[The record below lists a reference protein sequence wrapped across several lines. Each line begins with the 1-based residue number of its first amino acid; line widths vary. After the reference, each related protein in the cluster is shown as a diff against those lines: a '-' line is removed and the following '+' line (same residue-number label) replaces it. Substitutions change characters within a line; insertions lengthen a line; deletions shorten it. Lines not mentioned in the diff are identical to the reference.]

1 MTDNRW
7 IEIDGVMK
15 PVINFIHVIP
25 IETRL
30 IHCATLT
37 CWCSP
42 VHDTQDPV
50 IVLHHAVSTPEQWVL
65 IGERT
70 KLEQSITPE
79 EPTTN
84 VTY

>member
-7 IEIDGVMK
+7 VEVDGVMK

-30 IHCATLT
+30 LHCAALT

-42 VHDTQDPV
+42 VPDTQDPV
-50 IVLHHAVSTPEQWVL
+50 IIHHYAASSPEQWVL

-70 KLEQSITPE
+70 TPKQSRLPE
-79 EPTTN
+79 SP
-84 VTY
+84 